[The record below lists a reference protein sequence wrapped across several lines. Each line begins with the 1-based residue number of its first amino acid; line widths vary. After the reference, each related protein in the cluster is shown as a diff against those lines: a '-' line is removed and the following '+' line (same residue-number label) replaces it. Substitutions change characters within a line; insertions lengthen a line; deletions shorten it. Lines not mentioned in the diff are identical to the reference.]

1 MNQIP
6 FTSSILTFA
15 ITCTV
20 RNFSQNVSFR
30 RNNLKQYVTAFSS
43 FSWKHSTKL
52 DLHSLRART
61 FYSCSETVE
70 IQNRRSLINTPQKWA
85 YSSQFIRTASHWEMA
100 ADKAKLRFLKNREK
114 RAQLDK
120 APQQSSVVSLQII
133 GNGSIDCPPSVLVI
147 SDTSRYLFNCGEGT
161 QRLLME
167 CGTRNLSK
175 LEHIFLTRMTW
186 ENVGGA
192 IGMTITLKN
201 IGIPQVTM
209 YGPPNMEEFK
219 KALQIFAKHEAIDIN
234 LKPYSEG
241 PFKNETMVVTTVPL
255 FSTNNEST
263 AESTETEHA
272 QEDDGCPET
281 SDGEDDVSLMPDDDL
296 GIKRKAAGPLDVI
309 ADMNVKPQNM
319 GSSAKKRK
327 TERPP
332 DMTIAYIC
340 KLHDKPGKLLAQK
353 AVQMGL
359 KPNLHFEHVKSGKS
373 VTLDDGRVIKAEDVL
388 GPVTPGQVFIVIE
401 CPSEDFIEPVVS
413 SDAFNGYFGGCGDDT
428 ASLVLHMCP
437 EEVLK
442 DERYQQWISRFGTD
456 TEHVIFNESCE
467 SLRLDASRGQQTLL
481 NQIHEG
487 IFPVLPSHSLKAT
500 PTPPQI
506 KINGSKSTV
515 KLEYAEIYNKLHL
528 KPAKGWERDFII
540 SEDKQR
546 YLNELGPLK
555 EFQESLKTLKASPE
569 MNGHTESMDQKYP
582 EVLFLGTGSA
592 MPNKARNVSGILL
605 NFSENKSMIMDC
617 GEGTFGQL
625 CRYYGDKVDDV
636 IASIQCIF
644 ISHIHADHHAGL
656 INLLKHWKRVT
667 DSDDSGN
674 NLILIGPK
682 RMFIWLNLFNAHCES
697 FIKRTRFVELADLNN
712 NQQGE
717 RSRHEASLLSRFNL
731 KEFNTVYVRHCAH
744 AFGVT
749 LTHQDGWKMV
759 YSGDTM
765 PCDNLIKAGKGA
777 DLLIHEATLEDGME
791 EEAKKKRHSMI
802 SEAIEVGQAMEAKF
816 LLLTHFSQRY
826 PKVPLIQTSSTSK
839 IGIAFDNMRVSFSE
853 LDLLPRFLPT
863 LKYLFAAEIQELE
876 VLREKKAEKK
886 GINKQKANKVQPTS

>member
-1 MNQIP
+1 MNQISLP
-6 FTSSILTFA
+6 FTSSVLTFA
-15 ITCTV
+15 ITGTV
-20 RNFSQNVSFR
+20 RNFSQNVIF

-52 DLHSLRART
+52 DLHSRRART
-61 FYSCSETVE
+61 FYSRSETVE
-70 IQNRRSLINTPQKWA
+70 IQNRRNLTPQKWA

-201 IGIPQVTM
+201 IGIPRVTM

-241 PFKNETMVVTTVPL
+241 PFQNETMVVTTVPL
-255 FSTNNEST
+255 FSTKNEAT
-263 AESTETEHA
+263 AESTETKDV
-272 QEDDGCPET
+272 QEDNGCPET
-281 SDGEDDVSLMPDDDL
+281 SDGEDDVSPMPDDDL
-296 GIKRKAAGPLDVI
+296 GIKRKASSPLDVI

-359 KPNLHFEHVKSGKS
+359 RPNLHFEHVKSGKS
-373 VTLDDGRVIKAEDVL
+373 VTLEDGRVIKAEDVL
-388 GPVTPGQVFIVIE
+388 GPVTPGQVFIVLE

-413 SDAFNGYFGGCGDDT
+413 SDAFNGYYSGCGDDT

-456 TEHVIFNESCE
+456 TEHIIFNESCE

-481 NQIHEG
+481 NQLHEG
-487 IFPVLPSHSLKAT
+487 IFPVLPTHTLKAA
-500 PTPPQI
+500 PTPLQI
-506 KINGSKSTV
+506 KINGSESTA

-546 YLNELGPLK
+546 YLNELGPLE

-592 MPNKARNVSGILL
+592 SRVVVPLL
-605 NFSENKSMIMDC
+605 LYDLFVLL
-617 GEGTFGQL
+617 Q
-625 CRYYGDKVDDV
+625 
-636 IASIQCIF
+636 
-644 ISHIHADHHAGL
+644 GL

-886 GINKQKANKVQPTS
+886 GITKQQAIKTQPTS